1 MEEGDVR
8 PCSDEEKK
16 WAEALIKFNA
26 KAKAKINK
34 KPVTKQTSKENDH
47 VT

>member
-16 WAEALIKFNA
+16 WAEALIKNNS
-26 KAKAKINK
+26 KAKIKVIK
-34 KPVTKQTSKENDH
+34 KPVTKQTPEANDH
-47 VT
+47 VM